1 MKGNWLP
8 GNEIG
13 FSLFEEEKTNIVNKT
28 MSRLRNVFGGDVQI
42 ETSTAPD

>member
-1 MKGNWLP
+1 MNGNWVQ
-8 GNEIG
+8 EMK
-13 FSLFEEEKTNIVNKT
+13 SVSVLFEEEKANIVNKT